1 MEGKACDVTERYVG
15 IYLQT
20 AKNHDKPLRIAS
32 ITQHHAGASEQ
43 LTATVTCPAYCYII
57 RSLQSK

>member
-1 MEGKACDVTERYVG
+1 MRQAVEGKHCDVIERYAG

-20 AKNHDKPLRIAS
+20 AKNQEKPLRIAS
-32 ITQHHAGASEQ
+32 ITRHNARAREE
-43 LTATVTCPAYCYII
+43 LTATFTCNII